1 MYTYPLEGEMTEY
14 EFVYDKDQSYEINFR
29 RWYNMNCSERSH
41 YNEKLYTEEEG
52 EKVFKSFLKNAS

>member
-14 EFVYDKDQSYEINFR
+14 RFVYDKDQSYEINFR
-29 RWYNMNCSERSH
+29 RWYNMNCSERSQ